1 MALETWGTVQ
11 VTNIHQLY
19 IIRRNKKQ
27 TRYLEFELNSSCQR
41 NDLAKH
47 NFEEAHRKRKKIF
60 NKLSLKVITQA
71 NHQNHLKE
79 EKLVL
84 LSKIKSSLK

>member
-27 TRYLEFELNSSCQR
+27 TRYLELELNSSSH
-41 NDLAKH
+41 AK
-47 NFEEAHRKRKKIF
+47 EMI
-60 NKLSLKVITQA
+60 
-71 NHQNHLKE
+71 
-79 EKLVL
+79 
-84 LSKIKSSLK
+84 